1 MEDWGE
7 GDGGYRRH
15 GAISGAQGY
24 SAVSGRRT
32 IISNTYGSSRR
43 TGLGARERAFAAFE
57 SVVNRPL
64 TQLESQALTAALSA
78 FQNPTATLSSSD
90 QNANLQPP
98 GLQLNS
104 LNLRANT
111 QRKGAPQHGSTPV
124 FPTLSQSQALAPN
137 AKRPDQPWRASDVSA
152 VESTVRKVHGILNK
166 LTYSRFDT
174 LSEQLVSSGV
184 DSNKE
189 NLEITIELIFDK
201 ALSEPQFAG
210 LYTELCAKLN
220 TQLKPLKGPKGE
232 ELTFRKLLL
241 ARCREKFV
249 QKTKIEGATPEE
261 TQALRSQERR
271 RVLGNAI
278 FVGELFK
285 KSLISEKVMHQNVQ
299 LLLTDAT
306 KQMDEE
312 AMESLAK
319 LLSVVGKAL
328 DRPEARSWMDVY
340 FQKIKDFSVD
350 PEVSSRIR
358 FVLVDLLE
366 LRENAWTPR
375 RQDPGPR
382 RLEDLHAE
390 EESRTTP
397 TSYSRQANGPP
408 TLILAQGSH
417 HTGVLYKRERP
428 YWHTSHGAH
437 SSHNHNE
444 YHSSRGPSYT
454 LVPAQHR
461 QPSPDDARARAV
473 MRIDGVWMDW
483 LASQEQQEVLSPLEN
498 ENKNLVVYRAAFI
511 AIQRK
516 VSDRESLAV
525 AISLLLESGKLTTS
539 QVESGVM
546 TLCSDV
552 HRVESDLDQPLL
564 AQSLGDFMACTC
576 FAGAIGLSSVALL
589 VREVHPS
596 RRARVLITALST
608 YKVLLRDEESFNKM
622 CNATGVDFP
631 QCLVGVMPAAEI
643 VGLFRAEKLMILLP
657 DGGRKMELNEV
668 AANAMND
675 PAKLIAWVR
684 QHMPLDANDGTG
696 KVAFAELVINVL
708 LNASMHRGTDD
719 NESWTSVQTYI
730 EKTAPAFRFA
740 VGDSVELQLKCLFE
754 SQRIWHSVEYPA
766 GLLTSLFKVLHNVN
780 VVSTQAL
787 KAWQEEKQDS
797 TPGKAEALG
806 QVRGF
811 LARISGGHNNA
822 D

>member
-7 GDGGYRRH
+7 GDGGYRRY
-15 GAISGAQGY
+15 GGIGGAQGH
-24 SAVSGRRT
+24 STVSGRRPN
-32 IISNTYGSSRR
+32 IASTYGSSRR
-43 TGLGARERAFAAFE
+43 TGLGARERAFTAFE

-64 TQLESQALTAALSA
+64 TPLESQALTAALAA
-78 FQNPTATLSSSD
+78 FQNPTVTLSTAN
-90 QNANLQPP
+90 QNANFQSP
-98 GLQLNS
+98 GLQSNS
-104 LNLRANT
+104 LSIRTNA
-111 QRKGAPQHGSTPV
+111 QRKGTIQHGSTPV
-124 FPTLSQSQALAPN
+124 FPTLSQSQAMAPN
-137 AKRPDQPWRASDVSA
+137 AKRPDQPWRSTDVSA

-220 TQLKPLKGPKGE
+220 TQLKPLKGPNGE

-261 TQALRSQERR
+261 AQALRSQERK

-319 LLSVVGKAL
+319 LLSVVGKSL

-340 FQKIKDFSVD
+340 FQKIKEFSVD
-350 PEVSSRIR
+350 SEVSSRIR
-358 FVLVDLLE
+358 FVLIDLLE

-375 RQDPGPR
+375 REDPGPR

-397 TSYSRQANGPP
+397 TTYTRQANGPP

-417 HTGVLYKRERP
+417 HAGVPYKRERA
-428 YWHTSHGAH
+428 YGHNSHGSH
-437 SSHNHNE
+437 SSYNHND
-444 YHSSRGPSYT
+444 YHSARGPSYT
-454 LVPAQHR
+454 LVPAQHM
-461 QPSPDDARARAV
+461 QPSPDDARALAV
-473 MRIDGVWMDW
+473 VRIDGVWMDW
-483 LASQEQQEVLSPLEN
+483 LASKEQQEVLSPLEH
-498 ENKNLVVYRAAFI
+498 ENKNLVVCRAASI

-525 AISLLLESGKLTTS
+525 AISLLLESGKLTAS
-539 QVESGVM
+539 QVESGM
-546 TLCSDV
+546 TALCSDV
-552 HRVESDLDQPLL
+552 HRLENDLDQPLL
-564 AQSLGDFMACTC
+564 AQSLGDFIACIC

-589 VREVHPS
+589 VMEVHPS
-596 RRARVLITALST
+596 RRAPVLITALST
-608 YKVLLRDEESFNKM
+608 CKVLLRDEESFAKK
-622 CNATGVDFP
+622 CNASGVDFP

-643 VGLFRAEKLMILLP
+643 VGLFRSEKLMVLLP
-657 DGGRKMELNEV
+657 DGGRRMELEEV

-675 PAKLIAWVR
+675 PSKLIAWVR
-684 QHMPLDANDGTG
+684 QHMPLDPSDGDE
-696 KVAFAELVINVL
+696 KVAFAELVITVL
-708 LNASMHRGTDD
+708 LNASIHQGTDD
-719 NESWTSVQTYI
+719 DESWTSAQAYI

-754 SQRIWHSVEYPA
+754 SQRVWHRVEYPA
-766 GLLTSLFKVLHNVN
+766 GLLTSLFKVLHAVN
-780 VVSTQAL
+780 VVSTQTL
-787 KAWQEEKQDS
+787 KAWREEKQDS

-811 LARISGGHNNA
+811 LARVA
-822 D
+822 